1 MAWIMFLMAS
11 NFGFRDVTIGMTPV
25 SKV

>member
-1 MAWIMFLMAS
+1 MFLMAS